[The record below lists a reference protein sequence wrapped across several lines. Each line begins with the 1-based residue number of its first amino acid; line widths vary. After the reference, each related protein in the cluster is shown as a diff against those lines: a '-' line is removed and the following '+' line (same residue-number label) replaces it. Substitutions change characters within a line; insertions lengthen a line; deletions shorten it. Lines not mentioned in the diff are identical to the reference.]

1 MSVAHRA
8 LALYQGPFLG
18 NEDAPWIIT
27 AREQWKHRFVRFVNQ
42 IAEYLR
48 ESRSTDDALAF
59 LHSAL
64 EADKLAEGL
73 YRQLMLFYQQLKRQ
87 AEAIEVY
94 NRCRKVLAANLDVD
108 PSSETQE
115 IYRSLIANE

>member
-1 MSVAHRA
+1 MR
-8 LALYQGPFLG
+8 L
-18 NEDAPWIIT
+18 
-27 AREQWKHRFVRFVNQ
+27 VNQ

-48 ESRSTDDALAF
+48 ERDNTDDALAF

-73 YRQLMLFYQQLKRQ
+73 YRQLMLFYQQLQRK

-94 NRCRKVLAANLDVD
+94 NRCRKALVANLDVD
-108 PSSETQE
+108 PSPETQAL
-115 IYRSLIANE
+115 YQSLIAGE